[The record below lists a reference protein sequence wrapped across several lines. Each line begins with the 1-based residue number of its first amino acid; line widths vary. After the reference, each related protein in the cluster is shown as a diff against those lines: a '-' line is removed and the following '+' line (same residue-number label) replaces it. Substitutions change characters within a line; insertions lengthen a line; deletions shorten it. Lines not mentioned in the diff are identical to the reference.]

1 MGKFDSKASL
11 YFDVAVKKKKE
22 IKEKNMWKRKELQGK
37 KRINEIPISEYAAFT
52 GSNLISNVSDL
63 TDPLHPLIVA

>member
-1 MGKFDSKASL
+1 
-11 YFDVAVKKKKE
+11 
-22 IKEKNMWKRKELQGK
+22 MWKRKELQGK